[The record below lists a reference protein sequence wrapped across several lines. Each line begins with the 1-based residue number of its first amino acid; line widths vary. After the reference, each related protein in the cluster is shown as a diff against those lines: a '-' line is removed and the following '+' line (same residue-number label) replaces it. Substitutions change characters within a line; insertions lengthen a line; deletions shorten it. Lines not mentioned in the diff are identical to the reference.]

1 VAEGN
6 PDFYG
11 ETLDRLLRSGV
22 LDREMRILVLC
33 GGKTD
38 RTVLLQRGFTDV
50 TITNVDPRPRPKAFA
65 PYQWSYQD
73 AEHLTYEDESFDFCI
88 VHSGLHHCHSPHRA
102 LLEMYR
108 VARHG
113 LLLFEPY
120 DNLLTR
126 LGLRF
131 GLGQEYEH
139 ASVYYN
145 GGRYGG
151 VANTAIPNFVY
162 RWTGPEIVKT
172 INCFAPTARHDIQ
185 FFHAMR
191 IPWGQLRARRRRAL
205 YYAVRLAQP
214 ALHLLG
220 RCFPRQSNNF
230 AALVRKPDLPQAL
243 HPWLRQRDG
252 AIELNLDWLGARYGP
267 PAGRQRAASP
277 ERSPAR
283 APGVG

>member
-1 VAEGN
+1 MAEGN

-126 LGLRF
+126 ARAAVRTGAGVRARLRLLQRRPLRR
-131 GLGQEYEH
+131 GCQHRDPQLRLPVDRAGDRQDDQLLRPH
-139 ASVYYN
+139 
-145 GGRYGG
+145 R
-151 VANTAIPNFVY
+151 P
-162 RWTGPEIVKT
+162 
-172 INCFAPTARHDIQ
+172 ARHPVLPRDA
-185 FFHAMR
+185 HPVGAAAG
-191 IPWGQLRARRRRAL
+191 PPPPRAL
-205 YYAVRLAQP
+205 LRGPVGAAGAAP
-214 ALHLLG
+214 ARAL
-220 RCFPRQSNNF
+220 FPAAEQHF